1 MTPVL
6 FVVVAVAGGVG
17 AVARFMLDGVIRAR
31 TDARSG
37 GRRMRA
43 PLPWGTLAI
52 NLSGSFLLG
61 LLVGLVGA
69 GALAGEWQWALGT
82 GFLGGYTTFST
93 ASFEAVRLL
102 QQRRWGWALLAALGQ
117 LVAATA
123 LAGLGLWLGSLAPAP
138 AG

>member
-6 FVVVAVAGGVG
+6 FVVVALAGGLG
-17 AVARFMLDGVIRAR
+17 AVARFVLDGVIRAR
-31 TDARSG
+31 TDARRA
-37 GRRMRA
+37 GRRMRP

-102 QQRRWGWALLAALGQ
+102 QQRRWGWALLTALGQ
-117 LVAATA
+117 LLAATA
-123 LAGLGLWLGSLAPAP
+123 LAGFGLWLASLAA